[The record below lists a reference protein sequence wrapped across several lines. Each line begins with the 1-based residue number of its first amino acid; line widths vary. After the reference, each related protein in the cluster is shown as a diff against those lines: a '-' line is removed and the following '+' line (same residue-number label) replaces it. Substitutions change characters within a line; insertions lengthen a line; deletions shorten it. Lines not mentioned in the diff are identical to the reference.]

1 MEGNHVG
8 GGEKETLSKRETVP
22 TQGVALWMNP
32 LLLDIQ
38 GDEGGSGTVT
48 WELPV
53 SGDLDKSQHL
63 AAGER
68 RGWNADGRDGG
79 WRQLCDTLCSSES

>member
-38 GDEGGSGTVT
+38 EDEGSSGTT
-48 WELPV
+48 AW
-53 SGDLDKSQHL
+53 
-63 AAGER
+63 
-68 RGWNADGRDGG
+68 
-79 WRQLCDTLCSSES
+79 